1 MAGEPWNVIDA
12 LLAFL
17 DRLEAS
23 DFRYAIGGSVA
34 SSVFGEPRT
43 SADSDVVV
51 DLPRHR
57 FDDFVSALGSDFYVP
72 RDTAAHAVDARASFS
87 VIHMPTSAKIDVFI
101 PGSSAFDRD
110 QFERRIRRPLL
121 PDCPPVWLSSPEVMV
136 VKKLAWFRSCGGTS
150 DRQWRDVLGI
160 LKVQAGRLDEPFM
173 RRAAAELGVTDL
185 LDRALRLQGPPPR

>member
-1 MAGEPWNVIDA
+1 MAGEPWDVIDA

-17 DRLEAS
+17 DRLEAAN
-23 DFRYAIGGSVA
+23 FRYAIGGSVA

-51 DLPRHR
+51 DLPLHR
-57 FDDFVSALGSDFYVP
+57 FDEFVRVLGSDFYVP
-72 RDTAAHAVDARASFS
+72 RETAARAVEARASFS
-87 VIHMPTSAKIDVFI
+87 VIHMPTSAKVDIFI
-101 PGSSAFDRD
+101 LGPSTFDRE

-121 PDCPPVWLSSPEVMV
+121 PGSEPVWLSSPEVMI
-136 VKKLAWFRSCGGTS
+136 VKKLAWFRSGGGAS
-150 DRQWRDVLGI
+150 DRQWRDVLGM

-185 LDRALRLQGPPPR
+185 LQRALRLQGPPPR